1 MGPAM
6 RVLSRVVR
14 EFATGVDAGNAVRLG
29 LPVHGDVPRDSPRDG
44 AARDASA
51 AEAAA
56 ATTVASGR
64 WRSATSRA
72 RA

>member
-29 LPVHGDVPRDSPRDG
+29 LPVRADAPRDSPRG
-44 AARDASA
+44 AVRDASA
-51 AEAAA
+51 VEAD
-56 ATTVASGR
+56 ATTVASR
-64 WRSATSRA
+64 RSRTATSRA